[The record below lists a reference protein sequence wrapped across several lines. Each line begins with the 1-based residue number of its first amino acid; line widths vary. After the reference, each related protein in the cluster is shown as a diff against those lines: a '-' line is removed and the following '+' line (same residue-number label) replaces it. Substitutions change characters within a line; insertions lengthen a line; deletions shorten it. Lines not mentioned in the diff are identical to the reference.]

1 MGSEQL
7 DPLNE
12 QKLGDSCEECGET
25 FSAFLNEMATHN
37 AKVTAC
43 PKCGKQHAHKPAK
56 APMAVARPRM
66 PRKKLAT
73 KV

>member
-56 APMAVARPRM
+56 APMAVARPRTL
-66 PRKKLAT
+66 RKKLAT
-73 KV
+73 NI